1 MDPWAGGPV
10 DRWTGRPVDRL
21 LQGTLDTLVL
31 KTLSWGPRHGYA
43 VAQWIKET
51 SEGTINVED
60 RALYVALHRLEER
73 RLVESKWGLSE
84 NNRKAKY
91 YQLTAAGRGQLRQKS
106 ADWTA
111 YADAV
116 FKIMRTA

>member
-1 MDPWAGGPV
+1 MRAFGKAFDGAGGG
-10 DRWTGRPVDRL
+10 RWATGGGRRADTLCQPFCPFVRLTPRNLSGELFLADLDL

-43 VAQWIKET
+43 VAQWIKAN
-51 SEGTINVED
+51 SDGTINVED

-84 NNRKAKY
+84 NK
-91 YQLTAAGRGQLRQKS
+91 
-106 ADWTA
+106 
-111 YADAV
+111 
-116 FKIMRTA
+116 